1 MTTEHIRHQLS
12 EKGLKVTP
20 QRILVLEAIYR
31 LNNHPTA
38 ENIIAHVRKS
48 HPNVATATV
57 YKVLD
62 ALAEHELLKRVK
74 TDKDAMRYDPIMET
88 HHHLYCVET
97 DKIQDYF
104 DDDLNHLLTNYFKKR
119 RILGFEID
127 DIKLQIVGKFKT
139 TRKTSITKS
148 RKVVSKKNKFN

>member
-1 MTTEHIRHQLS
+1 MTIEHIRHQLS

-20 QRILVLEAIYR
+20 QRILILDAIYR
-31 LNNHPTA
+31 LNNHPSA
-38 ENIIAHVRKS
+38 ENIIAYVRKN

-97 DKIQDYF
+97 DKIKDYF
-104 DDDLNHLLTNYFKKR
+104 NDDLNHLLTNYFKKH
-119 RILGFEID
+119 RILDFEID
-127 DIKLQIVGKFKT
+127 DIKLQIVGKFKKT
-139 TRKTSITKS
+139 AKTR
-148 RKVVSKKNKFN
+148 VSKQRKSTSKKIN